1 MNVETI
7 KLITEGVLA
16 AINDKEGTV
25 YTLFAIDPDG
35 NELDVKITIEP
46 ILPERFKSTH

>member
-1 MNVETI
+1 M
-7 KLITEGVLA
+7 A

-46 ILPERFKSTH
+46 ILPENFKTTH